1 VEVVLVVVAQ
11 VVERSLDDGDMTHI
25 IGIFWDSERDFIVI
39 FWDFHGDFMEL
50 FLTNNMRG
58 FFFVISNLFP
68 RENSSPSGIELWLY
82 PHGVTMAKH
91 GGMKKTMVTGCSI
104 LGG

>member
-1 VEVVLVVVAQ
+1 MNTKLHPPVASPTILWTAKTLLEVVLVVVAQ

-58 FFFVISNLFP
+58 FFF
-68 RENSSPSGIELWLY
+68 
-82 PHGVTMAKH
+82 
-91 GGMKKTMVTGCSI
+91 CDQ
-104 LGG
+104 